1 LIATDT
7 AGAGQQQRIA
17 LGIEYDGTAYHGWQK
32 QPHAPSVQTTLNRAV
47 SAVANEPVECVGA
60 GRTDAGVH
68 ATGQVAHF
76 DTHAERRRR
85 EWLLGINSR
94 LPPDINVRWVMPVA
108 PEFHARF
115 AARFRGYHYLVLNRP
130 VRSALLRHRAWWVHK
145 PLDAAIMHAAAQIL
159 VGTHDF
165 SSFRAAACQAKTP
178 VRTLTDIVVER
189 HGDHIELRCRADA
202 FLHHM
207 VRNVVGSLVRVGA
220 GAEAPEWIA
229 AVLEARNRRAAG
241 PTAPAAG
248 LTLTAAEYPVE
259 LLDMTRLQAF
269 E

>member
-1 LIATDT
+1 MIGTD
-7 AGAGQQQRIA
+7 APGAGQQRRIA

-32 QPHAPSVQTTLNRAV
+32 QPHAPSVQETLSRAV
-47 SAVANEPVECVGA
+47 SAVANEQVECIGA

-68 ATGQVAHF
+68 ASGQVAHF
-76 DTHAERRRR
+76 DTGAERRRR
-85 EWLLGINSR
+85 SWLLGINSR
-94 LPPDINVRWVMPVA
+94 LPPDINVLWVMPVA

-115 AARFRGYHYLVLNRP
+115 SARFRAYRYLLLNRP
-130 VRSALLRHRAWWVHK
+130 VRSALLRHRAWWVHA
-145 PLDAAIMHAAAQIL
+145 PLDAELMHSAAQTLI
-159 VGTHDF
+159 GTHDF

-178 VRTLTDIVVER
+178 VRTLTDMVVER
-189 HGDHIELRCRADA
+189 RGDRIELRCRADA

-207 VRNVVGSLVRVGA
+207 VRNVVGSLVRVGL
-220 GAEAPEWIA
+220 GVESPDWIA

-248 LTLTAAEYPVE
+248 LTLTAAEYPAE
-259 LLDMTRLQAF
+259 LLDMARVRVQ